1 MNFKPV
7 AIDDYGILKPFFT
20 GHPYSLCVYSPASLI
35 AWSFRSFKAYY
46 AIEEGKLFIAGEMEE
61 GDILLQ
67 GVPPNSTMPH
77 RVTNR
82 HLILPLA
89 KGRLFSPAEL
99 HRHAERFGF
108 ERYWRVPADYIE
120 RLDHSELEALF
131 DLEEQMGYEDYI
143 YLTEDLI
150 HLKGNKYSKKRNL
163 INQFTREYLRKDRV
177 EVEEILAKDVA
188 ECLQFLEI
196 WCEQHDCDADP
207 ESDLACEKNAVITAL
222 ENMERLEWKG
232 LLIRVD
238 GRVSAFGIGARLNE
252 TTATLNFEKAD
263 SEIKGLYQFLDNEC
277 AKRLFRRFR
286 YLNKESD
293 MNLPNLAES
302 KQSYNPVLRIKSYAL
317 TLR

>member
-7 AIDDYGILKPFFT
+7 AVDDYRILKPFFA
-20 GHPYSLCVYSPASLI
+20 GHPYSLCVYAPASLI

-61 GDILLQ
+61 N
-67 GVPPNSTMPH
+67 PE
-77 RVTNR
+77 NR

-89 KGRLFSPAEL
+89 QERLSSPAEL
-99 HRHAERFGF
+99 HRYAEKMGF
-108 ERYWRVPADYIE
+108 ERYWRVPADYME
-120 RLDHSELEALF
+120 TLDRSELEALF
-131 DLEEQMGYEDYI
+131 DLEEQKGYEDYI

-163 INQFTREYLRKDRV
+163 ISQFTREYLRRGRV
-177 EVEEILAKDVA
+177 EVDEIHAKDVA
-188 ECLQFLEI
+188 ECLQFLKI

-238 GRVSAFGIGARLNE
+238 GRVSAFGIGTRLNE

-263 SEIKGLYQFLDNEC
+263 SGIKGLYQFLDNEC
-277 AKRLFRRFR
+277 AKRLFSPFR
-286 YLNKESD
+286 YVNKESD